1 MRASVPA
8 AWGCSRAPPARPATC
23 GAANAMQRRGL
34 RASALKRGDAMQ
46 TENETVT
53 SPVLLTPTAAGE
65 IRRYI
70 EEQGAAESAG
80 LRVGVLP
87 GGCSGFQYGLNI
99 EDEATE
105 DDMIFESE
113 GIRLFVDPF
122 SLQYLNGTQVDY
134 VSTFQGS
141 GFTFNNPNSSG
152 GCGCGSSFTV

>member
-1 MRASVPA
+1 
-8 AWGCSRAPPARPATC
+8 
-23 GAANAMQRRGL
+23 MQRRGL

-46 TENETVT
+46 MENETVT

-70 EEQGAAESAG
+70 EEQGAGELAG